1 MYPNWGK
8 YLWKGKYMKK
18 QITIDRFLLPAEIMK
33 AAALY
38 KRLGGTGKFAST
50 LDAEIISP
58 NIERINKALGQEN
71 DSRFLA
77 YAVEFA
83 LMSASAKNS
92 SSDVMFAEIRAL
104 AEGRLTCKCENGDWK
119 QFLFVAAGKGYIA
132 GCKKCGRTYLLKDHV
147 WVLKGGPA

>member
-1 MYPNWGK
+1 MERIW
-8 YLWKGKYMKK
+8 MKK
-18 QITIDRFLLPAEIMK
+18 HITIDRFLLPAEITR
-33 AAALY
+33 ALALY
-38 KRLGGTGKFAST
+38 KRLAGTGKFAST

-58 NIERINKALGQEN
+58 NMERINKALGQDN

-83 LMSASAKNS
+83 FMSATTKKNS
-92 SSDVMFAEIRAL
+92 TSSNDAFAEIRAV
-104 AEGRLTCKCENGDWK
+104 AEGRLTCKCGNDDWTH
-119 QFLFVAAGKGYIA
+119 FLFVAAGKGYIA